1 MRMLSKYHLCGE
13 QKNIYD
19 VMMKGGKAGIAVSV
33 ETTKFRGGY
42 HCNGGAD

>member
-1 MRMLSKYHLCGE
+1 MRMLSKDHFVCGE
-13 QKNIYD
+13 QNIYD